1 MVSFMFNFFCCN
13 YLGRLT
19 NPVAPGTDTYFIY
32 TWYRR
37 DFVRLQSRFG
47 SMFAS
52 IMEMVKVHVPV
63 DNLKQYLCQT
73 FPEFKE
79 SFKDDDTVDDVMTA
93 VRNECS
99 LTDCSYLEE
108 IAENF
113 KLQKCQPAIDNYRT
127 ILRSF
132 CQHTLAEHSYA
143 KSFREDCSRN
153 IISSDKITFKLMWD
167 AEKKTLTDI
176 RDVLQLGFEELT
188 TRIKIVVIKA
198 GSVVVVCWFPR
209 NLKEQLVQI
218 AERKNKVAQL
228 TEIGVVSLTVG
239 STELI
244 VEEGKEIALDG
255 VHPVLEGQ
263 SKVNF

>member
-1 MVSFMFNFFCCN
+1 MH
-13 YLGRLT
+13 
-19 NPVAPGTDTYFIY
+19 
-32 TWYRR
+32 
-37 DFVRLQSRFG
+37 LQSCF
-47 SMFAS
+47 STMFTS
-52 IMEMVKVHVPV
+52 ILEMVKKHILLN
-63 DNLKQYLCQT
+63 DLKQYLCQT
-73 FPEFKE
+73 FPEFKK
-79 SFKDDDTVDDVMTA
+79 SFQDGDTVDDVMTA

-99 LTDCSYLEE
+99 LTDCSYLKE
-108 IAENF
+108 IAKKFE
-113 KLQKCQPAIDNYRT
+113 LQKCQPAIDNYHS

-132 CQHTLAEHSYA
+132 CHHTLAEHSYV

-153 IISSDKITFKLMWD
+153 ITSSDKITFKLMWD

-176 RDVLQLGFEELT
+176 RDVLQMGFDELA
-188 TRIKIVVIKA
+188 TRIQIVVIKA

-209 NLKEQLVQI
+209 NLKERLVQI
-218 AERKNKVAQL
+218 AERKNKIAQL
-228 TEIGVVSLTVG
+228 TELGVVSLTVG